1 MRLSHLPFL
10 IPRWFCLYI
19 VRGMG
24 EFRVFPLH
32 SPALG
37 EIPAWLCWS
46 DGWLCARLSAAASII
61 IDGWIFN
68 HNSEHQSLSGWN
80 ARGVR
85 YIYAN
90 CSLCKFL
97 EMTEIAGIR
106 RIPCASTPLELRI
119 WFNFC
124 CMCLARYWIYQEA
137 PNVWSLFLAH
147 VLVYYLI

>member
-10 IPRWFCLYI
+10 PRWFWLHI

-24 EFRVFPLH
+24 EFWVFPLH

-37 EIPAWLCWS
+37 EIPAWLLV
-46 DGWLCARLSAAASII
+46 GWMALWQSAAASII

-85 YIYAN
+85 FIYALTAHYVN
-90 CSLCKFL
+90 FWRWPKLLESIAFREHRARIENLVQFL
-97 EMTEIAGIR
+97 YM
-106 RIPCASTPLELRI
+106 CLLELNIKRH
-119 WFNFC
+119 
-124 CMCLARYWIYQEA
+124 
-137 PNVWSLFLAH
+137 PTNVWSLFLA
-147 VLVYYLI
+147 LCWFII